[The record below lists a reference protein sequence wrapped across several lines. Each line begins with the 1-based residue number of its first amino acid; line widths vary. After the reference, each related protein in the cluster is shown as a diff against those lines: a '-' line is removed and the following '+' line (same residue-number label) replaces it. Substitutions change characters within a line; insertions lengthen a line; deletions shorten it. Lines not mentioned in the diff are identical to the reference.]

1 MQAESPMGANA
12 WDGRLNPDDLLWGGN
27 FWSDYNE
34 TNIYGMGVTPY
45 VIDSNNVDHYPL
57 TGMLNI
63 FDAPY
68 SYEVAVVSNSSISD
82 FEFNMTEKS
91 RATLTFRVAGE
102 NDTAG
107 FCWVI
112 IPQALINRSQKT
124 WAVKMDGELWS
135 AHEYSVISNQTHWN
149 FWIDYPHSIHQIE
162 IIGVTT
168 IPEFPSFLV
177 IQLFMVA
184 TLLAI
189 IVFKRR
195 HTT

>member
-1 MQAESPMGANA
+1 
-12 WDGRLNPDDLLWGGN
+12 
-27 FWSDYNE
+27 
-34 TNIYGMGVTPY
+34 
-45 VIDSNNVDHYPL
+45 
-57 TGMLNI
+57 
-63 FDAPY
+63 
-68 SYEVAVVSNSSISD
+68 
-82 FEFNMTEKS
+82 MTEQS
-91 RATLTFRVAGE
+91 QVTLTFRVAGE

-112 IPQALINRSQKT
+112 IPQALINRSQT

-135 AHEYSVISNQTHWN
+135 PHEYSVISNQTHWN

-184 TLLAI
+184 MLLAI

-195 HTT
+195 HPT